1 MFTNFIQ
8 QPLPPHSRTG
18 AAGLAGQAGAL
29 GMGQQAA
36 TGLNTF
42 YSFWCYITPLFGAY
56 IADAHWGR
64 YKTICVSLGISMLGH
79 ILMIVSAIPGVI
91 EGKAAIGVFSLS
103 LVIMG
108 IGTGGFKSNISPLIA
123 EQYTRTKLFVITTKS
138 GERVIVDPS
147 LTTASLYMWF
157 YLFINIGALVGQ
169 ISMAYAE
176 KVKSSPR
183 TISITN

>member
-1 MFTNFIQ
+1 
-8 QPLPPHSRTG
+8 
-18 AAGLAGQAGAL
+18 
-29 GMGQQAA
+29 
-36 TGLNTF
+36 
-42 YSFWCYITPLFGAY
+42 
-56 IADAHWGR
+56 
-64 YKTICVSLGISMLGH
+64 
-79 ILMIVSAIPGVI
+79 MIVSAIPGVI

-183 TISITN
+183 TIYITN